1 MADVNDEVIF
11 DLIMV
16 DKVIVDPIVDVALV
30 GLNMAV
36 RTG

>member
-1 MADVNDEVIF
+1 MIVNDEVIF

-16 DKVIVDPIVDVALV
+16 DEVVFDPIVAVI

-36 RTG
+36 RTC